1 MLCSFDGGGIMSS
14 RRYDDIV
21 MTSIWRVTEICF
33 YFTKKIAVSAEKHRF
48 SYFSGKFFYQWFE
61 PFTLQKW
68 KLNWILSIE
77 LIYFIFI

>member
-33 YFTKKIAVSAEKHRF
+33 YFTKKIAIFVERHCKN
-48 SYFSGKFFYQWFE
+48 E
-61 PFTLQKW
+61 
-68 KLNWILSIE
+68 NSIE
-77 LIYFIFI
+77 LYQLNWYILFSLQWIYIYI